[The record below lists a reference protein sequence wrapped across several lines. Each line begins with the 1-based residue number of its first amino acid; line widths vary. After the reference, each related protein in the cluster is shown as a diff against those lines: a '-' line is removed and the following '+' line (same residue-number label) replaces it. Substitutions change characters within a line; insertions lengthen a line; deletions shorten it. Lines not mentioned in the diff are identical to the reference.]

1 MQNNICEYTT
11 NWQSQTAEGLEVQTE
26 EENEKQVCME
36 ANWEWKDEKRKDD
49 KINKYGNLNRN
60 RIKDSR

>member
-1 MQNNICEYTT
+1 MGNAEQHLWIYNKLTKPD
-11 NWQSQTAEGLEVQTE
+11 SREGLEVQTE

-49 KINKYGNLNRN
+49 KVNMVT
-60 RIKDSR
+60 